1 MKKFI
6 FIFLFLLPI
15 SNYSYATSPHFL
27 DFKYV
32 LNNSEAGKKAQSFLK
47 SKLDK
52 GIKSLQDKEKKILSE
67 EKKIIEQKKIL
78 SPEDYKKKVN
88 DLRSKVSSLQ
98 KERSSLLENVAKQ
111 RAKAKNELLKNLNP
125 IIKEFMEEKNIR
137 MVLDKK
143 SLLLA
148 DENLEITEEIIKRL
162 DKKLKSIKLN

>member
-67 EKKIIEQKKIL
+67 EKKIIEQKKNFI
-78 SPEDYKKKVN
+78 S
-88 DLRSKVSSLQ
+88 R
-98 KERSSLLENVAKQ
+98 
-111 RAKAKNELLKNLNP
+111 
-125 IIKEFMEEKNIR
+125 
-137 MVLDKK
+137 
-143 SLLLA
+143 
-148 DENLEITEEIIKRL
+148 RL
-162 DKKLKSIKLN
+162 